1 MPSGTTDK
9 DLDNIFG
16 HYDESG
22 DGQLD
27 YKEFSRVLDAKQ
39 QGVLKF
45 ASDAKSAPQ
54 QSDNQAELKHMMQ
67 LFRDRIKAR
76 GARGIIGLQRMFK
89 IMDDDNSHALSLQE
103 FAKACRDFKIGI
115 SDEYLPT
122 IFNAF
127 DLNHDGT
134 LNIDEFLMAVRG
146 DLNQTRIDIVE
157 KAFKKLD
164 KDGNG
169 FVEYDDIKDIY
180 SADRHPD
187 VIQGK
192 KTKQQVLNEFLET
205 FET

>member
-9 DLDNIFG
+9 DLDNIFS
-16 HYDESG
+16 HYDKSG

>member
-39 QGVLKF
+39 QGFLKF